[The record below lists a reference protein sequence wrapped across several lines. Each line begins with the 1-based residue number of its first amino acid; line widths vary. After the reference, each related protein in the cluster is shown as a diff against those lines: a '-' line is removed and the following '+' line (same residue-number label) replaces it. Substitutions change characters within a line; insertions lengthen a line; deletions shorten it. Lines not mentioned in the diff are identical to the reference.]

1 MKKISNKGG
10 ILINNFPSSQPLLY
24 QNNSSFTYEEL
35 NTKLVE
41 ESPKYDIWGLLSNIG
56 GTLGTDFTKFY
67 PIQFDITVLIP
78 YRKKNVSHRMSH
90 PVWGIS
96 SYLPLCEDVGL
107 RSP

>member
-78 YRKKNVSHRMSH
+78 YRKKTYPIECRTLY
-90 PVWGIS
+90 GA
-96 SYLPLCEDVGL
+96 YLLTSLCA
-107 RSP
+107 RT